1 LDLNNPNFYYNREL
15 SWLCFND
22 RVLDEA
28 FSKSNPLLERLKFL
42 SITSSNLDEFFM
54 IRVAG
59 LKEQVSVG
67 YKGTD
72 AAGLTAG
79 DQLEA
84 IAKKVH
90 LMVSKQYNCLNKS
103 LLPKLRKEGI
113 FFLKEKELSP
123 VQRKKLDDYYNS
135 IVYPVLTP
143 MAIDQGRPFPQI
155 PNKSLNQAVIVEN
168 EKRERLLAIVQVP
181 RVLPRFVKL
190 PNEENLSFIAM
201 EEIIRIYAPTLF
213 KGHRVISI
221 HPFRLTRNADL
232 SIDEEDA
239 VDLLREIEKSLRQR
253 ERGFPVRLEVEKN
266 SVSQIKEILYSM
278 LDLTDKELYEING
291 PIDLSAFMSVATMD
305 GYDELKYKPFY
316 PQPVPDF
323 QSKDSVMEVIR
334 NKDVLFHHPYQSF
347 EHVIDFLY
355 EAADDPAV
363 LAIKQSLYRVSGNSP
378 IIKGL
383 IRAAENGKHVTV
395 LVELKARFDEENNI
409 QWAKK
414 LEKAGCHVVYGLVGL
429 KTHSKILLVV
439 RQEDAGIRRYVHLST
454 GNYNDKTAKLYTD
467 IGMMTSRE
475 SFGADASA
483 LFNVLTGYSQP
494 PEWRKYSVAPIG
506 IRETFI
512 HWIKNEIEHVKNGR
526 EGRIIAKNNALLDK
540 EIIQALYEASM
551 AGVKIDL
558 VIRSIC
564 ALRSGVK
571 GLSEN
576 INVYS
581 IVGRYLEHSRIYY
594 FQNGG
599 TPKIFLSSA
608 DWMPR
613 NLDRRVETLF
623 PVEDEYLK
631 EDIKEILNIIL
642 SDNKK
647 ARIQMPNGDYRL
659 KKHRGKVTVES
670 QEELA
675 KWAVRK
681 INKEKE
687 NKIISEFFKPS
698 KPTNME

>member
-1 LDLNNPNFYYNREL
+1 MDLDNPNYYYNREL

-79 DQLEA
+79 DQLDE

-90 LMVSKQYNCLNKS
+90 KMVSKQYNCLNKS
-103 LLPKLRKEGI
+103 LLPKLRKEGV

-123 VQRKKLDDYYNS
+123 VQRRKLDDYYNS

-168 EKRERLLAIVQVP
+168 EKKERLLAIVQVP

-190 PNEENLSFIAM
+190 PNEETLSFIAM

-213 KGHRVISI
+213 KGHHVISI

-323 QSKDSVMEVIR
+323 QSKENVMEVIR
-334 NKDVLFHHPYQSF
+334 NKDVLLHHPYQSF

-378 IIKGL
+378 IVKGL

-439 RQEDAGIRRYVHLST
+439 RQEEVGIRRYVHLST

-526 EGRIIAKNNALLDK
+526 EGRIIVKNNALLDK
-540 EIIQALYEASM
+540 EIIKALYEASI

-576 INVYS
+576 IKVYS

-599 TPKIFLSSA
+599 NPKIFLSSA

-623 PVEDEYLK
+623 PVEDERLK
-631 EDIKEILNIIL
+631 GDIKEILDIIL

-647 ARIQMPNGDYRL
+647 ARIQMPNGEYRL

-681 INKEKE
+681 SKKEKE
-687 NKIISEFFKPS
+687 NRVISEFFKPS
-698 KPTNME
+698 KPTNL

>member
-1 LDLNNPNFYYNREL
+1 LDLDNPNYYYNREL

-79 DQLEA
+79 DQLDE

-90 LMVSKQYNCLNKS
+90 KMVSKQYNCLNKS
-103 LLPKLRKEGI
+103 LLPKLRKEGV

-123 VQRKKLDDYYNS
+123 VQRRKLDDYYNS

-168 EKRERLLAIVQVP
+168 EKKERLLAIVQVP

-190 PNEENLSFIAM
+190 PNEETLSFIAM

-213 KGHRVISI
+213 KGHHVISI

-323 QSKDSVMEVIR
+323 QSKENVMEVIR
-334 NKDVLFHHPYQSF
+334 NKDVLLHHPYQSF

-378 IIKGL
+378 IVKGL

-439 RQEDAGIRRYVHLST
+439 RQEEVGIRRYVHLST

-526 EGRIIAKNNALLDK
+526 EGRIIVKNNALLDK
-540 EIIQALYEASM
+540 EIIKALYEASI

-576 INVYS
+576 IKVYS

-599 TPKIFLSSA
+599 NPKIFLSSA

-623 PVEDEYLK
+623 PVEDERLK
-631 EDIKEILNIIL
+631 GDIKEILDIIL

-647 ARIQMPNGDYRL
+647 ARIQMPNGEYRL

-681 INKEKE
+681 SKKEKE
-687 NKIISEFFKPS
+687 NRVISEFFKPS
-698 KPTNME
+698 KPTNL